1 MSLFVL
7 AETPAGYG
15 LFKAADKKLLKR
27 DELTSGPTSSEK
39 INEMLKL
46 KKFAKFDSSAVAV
59 EEASGLKEGK
69 VPPILATLLQE
80 MKDEKKA
87 SLIVADLKLG
97 NAIGK
102 LPDLDIKAVC
112 DAATMDL
119 FRAVRENLSS
129 LIPGLEEETIGRMA
143 LGLSHSISRHK
154 LKFSADKV
162 DAMVIQAI
170 KLLDDLD
177 KELNVYAM
185 RTKEWYG
192 WHFPE
197 LAKILNDNLAY
208 ARLVLAAGM
217 RENIAECDLS
227 EILPE
232 ELEAA
237 VKTAAEIS
245 MGTEITQEDLDNIQL
260 LARQVITYSDYRTQL
275 SSYLETRMR
284 ALAPNLTSLVGTLV
298 GARLIAHSGSILN
311 LAKSPGSTIQILGAE
326 KALFRALKTKHDT
339 PKYGIIYHSSLVGQ
353 ATGKNKGKIA
363 RSLAAKTALGLRVD
377 ALHEFE
383 DGADEEERGMLG
395 LTSRI
400 KLENLLRKL
409 EGKPLLP
416 RGANIAPDGS
426 LTAPAQFTLNE
437 VRKYNADAD
446 GIADAS
452 EVNGKSKKDKKEKKK
467 DKKPL
472 IQEVEMVDAD
482 GAEADSDEDMADG
495 GENGAPPRSPT
506 ISSVSDDTDGERPTD
521 KAARKAQKARRKER
535 EARRQKKAEQDEKR
549 AAAAA
554 AAAAE
559 NASKKAEATP
569 SKKAAATPSKL
580 TEDDYE
586 RLAAA
591 AGVSVTKFKRKFERG
606 DVELNSDGSPV
617 VHSKKELKKL
627 RKAEASGD
635 TPSKAAA
642 TDGGKKKRKLEDG
655 EDETPKKEKKSKKK
669 RQSLDA

>member
-1 MSLFVL
+1 MFVV
-7 AETPAGYG
+7 PV
-15 LFKAADKKLLKR
+15 
-27 DELTSGPTSSEK
+27 LT
-39 INEMLKL
+39 IDRLKL
-46 KKFAKFDSSAVAV
+46 RSFAKFDSSAVAV

-69 VPPILATLLQE
+69 VPPILAKLLE
-80 MKDEKKA
+80 EIKDEKKA
-87 SLIVADLKLG
+87 SLAVADVKLG

-129 LIPGLEEETIGRMA
+129 LIPGLGDETMGRMA

-197 LAKILNDNLAY
+197 LAKILNDNIAY
-208 ARLVLAAGM
+208 ARLVITAGM
-217 RENIAECDLS
+217 RENIANCDLT

-245 MGTEITQEDLDNIQL
+245 MGTEITEEDLDNIQL
-260 LARQVITYSDYRTQL
+260 LARQVITYSEYRAQL

-311 LAKSPGSTIQILGAE
+311 LAKAPGSTIQILGAE

-339 PKYGIIYHSSLVGQ
+339 PKYGLIYHASLVGQ

-363 RSLAAKTALGLRVD
+363 RSLAAKAALGLRVD
-377 ALHEFE
+377 ALHEFDE
-383 DGADEEERGMLG
+383 DADDEERGMLG

-416 RGANIAPDGS
+416 KGANIAPDGS
-426 LTAPAQFTLNE
+426 LTEPAQFTLNE
-437 VRKYNADAD
+437 VRKYNTDADAP
-446 GIADAS
+446 
-452 EVNGKSKKDKKEKKK
+452 EVNGKPEKKDKKEKKK

-482 GAEADSDEDMADG
+482 DAEEAEDEDMADA
-495 GENGAPPRSPT
+495 GENGVPPRSPT
-506 ISSVSDDTDGERPTD
+506 IASVSDDTDGERPAD

-535 EARRQKKAEQDEKR
+535 EERRQRKAEQDKRR
-549 AAAAA
+549 AAE
-554 AAAAE
+554 AE
-559 NASKKAEATP
+559 KASKKVEATP

-580 TEDDYE
+580 SEDDYE

-591 AGVSVTKFKRKFERG
+591 AGISVTKFKRKFERG
-606 DVELNSDGSPV
+606 DVQLDPDGTPV
-617 VHSKKELKKL
+617 VHSKKELKKM
-627 RKAEASGD
+627 RKAAEAAGD
-635 TPSKAAA
+635 TPSKV

-655 EDETPKKEKKSKKK
+655 EDETPKKEKKQKKK
-669 RQSLDA
+669 RQSLGA

>member
-15 LFKAADKKLLKR
+15 LFKATDKKLLKR
-27 DELTSGPTSSEK
+27 EELTSGPTSSEQ

-46 KKFAKFDSSAVAV
+46 KSFVKFDSSAIAV
-59 EEASGLKEGK
+59 EEASGLREGR
-69 VPPILATLLQE
+69 VPPMLANLLNE
-80 MKDEKKA
+80 IKDEKKA
-87 SLIVADLKLG
+87 SLAVADVKLG
-97 NAIGK
+97 AAIGK
-102 LPDLDIKAVC
+102 LPDLDIKAVS
-112 DAATMDL
+112 DAATLEL

-129 LIPGLEEETIGRMA
+129 LIPGLADETVDRMA

-162 DAMVIQAI
+162 DAMVVQAI

-208 ARLVLAAGM
+208 ARLVDLVGM
-217 RENIAECDLS
+217 RENLADADLS

-232 ELEAA
+232 ELETP

-245 MGTEITQEDLDNIQL
+245 MGTEITPDDLENIQL
-260 LARQVITYSDYRTQL
+260 LARQVISYSEYRTQL

-284 ALAPNLTSLVGTLV
+284 ALAPNLTALVGTLV
-298 GARLIAHSGSILN
+298 GARLIAHAGSILS
-311 LAKSPGSTIQILGAE
+311 LAKAPSSTIQIYGAE

-377 ALHEFE
+377 ALADFDGE
-383 DGADEEERGMLG
+383 DADEEERGMLG

-409 EGKPLLP
+409 EGKPALP
-416 RGANIAPDGS
+416 KGANIAPDGS

-446 GIADAS
+446 GVDGAE
-452 EVNGKSKKDKKEKKK
+452 EVNGKSDKKSKDKKAKKV
-467 DKKPL
+467 L
-472 IQEVEMVDAD
+472 IQEVEMKD
-482 GAEADSDEDMADG
+482 ADSDSDDDMEDAASASIG
-495 GENGAPPRSPT
+495 
-506 ISSVSDDTDGERPTD
+506 SVSDDTDGEKPSD
-521 KAARKAQKARRKER
+521 KAERKAQKARRKER
-535 EARRQKKAEQDEKR
+535 EARRVKKAEQDAKR
-549 AAAAA
+549 AVV
-554 AAAAE
+554 
-559 NASKKAEATP
+559 STP
-569 SKKAAATPSKL
+569 AKVTTTKVVVETTPAKL
-580 TEDDYE
+580 TEADYE
-586 RLAAA
+586 RHAEA
-591 AGVSVTKFKRKFERG
+591 AGISVSKFKRKFERG
-606 DVELNSDGSPV
+606 DVELGPDGQPV
-617 VHSKKELKKL
+617 VFSKKELKKL
-627 RKAEASGD
+627 RKAEEKADD
-635 TPSKAAA
+635 TPSKSD
-642 TDGGKKKRKLEDG
+642 TDGKKRKHEDA
-655 EDETPKKEKKSKKK
+655 EEATPKKEKKQKKK
-669 RQSLDA
+669 RQSLGA